1 MSFMMIKTRQH
12 VIKVKIADIYYIKS
26 HPVKPHY
33 VEIMAGKRT
42 YDVLEKLQNIESL
55 YSDYFVRCHRNCLV
69 NISKVTEINLQDKMI
84 LLGDEGEYRVRF
96 SRRRYQ
102 YLVEQ
107 WLKKGDF

>member
-1 MSFMMIKTRQH
+1 MNFMMIKTKQH
-12 VIKVKIADIYYIKS
+12 AMKVRIADIYYIKS

-33 VEIMAGKRT
+33 IEIVTEKRN

-69 NISKVTEINLQDKMI
+69 NISKVTEINLQGKTI
-84 LLGDEGEYRVRF
+84 LLGDEGAHQVRF

-102 YLVEQ
+102 QLVEQ
-107 WLKKGDF
+107 WLNKGDF